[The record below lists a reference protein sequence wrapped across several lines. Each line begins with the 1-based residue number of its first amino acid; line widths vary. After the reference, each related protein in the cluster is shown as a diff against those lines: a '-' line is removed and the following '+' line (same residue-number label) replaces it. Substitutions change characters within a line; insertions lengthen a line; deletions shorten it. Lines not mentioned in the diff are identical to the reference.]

1 MQKNNISFLNYQNNK
16 QNSQYLQNN
25 KQKSKAKNLTTF
37 DVYEVTLLKNLS
49 STRTIYHNYIP
60 PYAKDIKAKSYDDI
74 NVYVSLFVYF
84 TILGGYLRYYPQF
97 FPILKLVL
105 YVSLIIIGVVLI
117 IMGFKKYMIHNILN
131 NIPASKIHIATYG
144 LDKVKGRFIPCGSQP
159 LKAPISGQDCI
170 YYSVFTWYMYPTG
183 DGWEFNLLDG
193 FSAGI
198 PALFTDGTGFLA
210 VDLEKASTVD
220 VRTNIIEIIPN
231 NSQNHKI
238 KISNLYNAKT
248 ISDEILQYIKYA
260 ANSNIQA
267 NLSYIKNYEFIIG
280 KDIIRNLKRYI
291 FGWEFRNSIFHNKS
305 GVKINLWN
313 YDNQIH
319 LYLVEQYIPINED
332 YTIIG
337 GFADTG
343 EMIDMKP
350 VKVTVPDMSTGILEV
365 HLLNLYR
372 KEFIRRAIANIT
384 LGTIFLII
392 GIALII

>member
-1 MQKNNISFLNYQNNK
+1 MQQNNISFLNYQNN

-144 LDKVKGRFIPCGSQP
+144 LDKVKGRFIPYGSQP
-159 LKAPISGQDCI
+159 LKTPISGQDCI
-170 YYSVFTWYMYPTG
+170 YYSISTWYIHLRSYNPEYYFV
-183 DGWEFNLLDG
+183 DS

-210 VDLEKASTVD
+210 VDLEKAPIVE
-220 VRTNIIEIIPN
+220 VRANIIEIIPN

-238 KISNLYNAKT
+238 KISNFNDAKRV
-248 ISDEILQYIKYA
+248 SDEILQYIKYA
-260 ANSNIQA
+260 ANNNIQM

-280 KDIIRNLKRYI
+280 NDIIRNLKSYI
-291 FGWEFRNSIFHNKS
+291 HDVELKISIFHNKS
-305 GVKINLWN
+305 GIKINSWD
-313 YDNQIH
+313 YDSQNH

-343 EMIDMKP
+343 EMINMKP

-392 GIALII
+392 GITLII

>member
-1 MQKNNISFLNYQNNK
+1 MQKNNITFLNYQNNNQK
-16 QNSQYLQNN
+16 N
-25 KQKSKAKNLTTF
+25 KSKNLDKF
-37 DVYEVTLLKNLS
+37 HSDHYRYEILHIKNLS

-60 PYAKDIKAKSYDDI
+60 SYAKDIKVKSYDDL
-74 NVYVSLFVYF
+74 NVYALLFAYF
-84 TILGGYLRYYPQF
+84 IIIGGYLEYYPQF
-97 FPILKLVL
+97 FSILKLVL
-105 YVSLIIIGVVLI
+105 YVSLIVIGVVLI

-144 LDKVKGRFIPCGSQP
+144 LDKVKGRFIPYGSQP
-159 LKAPISGQDCI
+159 LKTPISGQDCI
-170 YYSVFTWYMYPTG
+170 YYSISTWYMYPTG
-183 DGWEFNLLDG
+183 DGTGFDLLDG

-210 VDLEKASTVD
+210 VDLEKAPIVE
-220 VRTNIIEIIPN
+220 VRTNIIEIK
-231 NSQNHKI
+231 S
-238 KISNLYNAKT
+238 SNLSNAKK

-260 ANSNIQA
+260 ANNNIQA

-291 FGWEFRNSIFHNKS
+291 FSLELRNSMFHNKS
-305 GVKINLWN
+305 GVKINPLN
-313 YDNQIH
+313 YDNQSH

-332 YTIIG
+332 YTIVG

-350 VKVTVPDMSTGILEV
+350 VKVTIPDMSTGILEV
-365 HLLNLYR
+365 HLLNFYR
-372 KEFIRRAIANIT
+372 NEFIKRAIINIT
-384 LGTIFLII
+384 IGTIFLIA